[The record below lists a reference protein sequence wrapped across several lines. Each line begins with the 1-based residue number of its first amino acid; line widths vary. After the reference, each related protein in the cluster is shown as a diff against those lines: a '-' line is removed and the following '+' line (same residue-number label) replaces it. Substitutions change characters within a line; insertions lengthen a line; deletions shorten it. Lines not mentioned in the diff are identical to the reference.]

1 MQNDLKKG
9 GVNPIKRVLLVDDH
23 SLVAETI
30 SVALS
35 ANNESMALDT
45 ASSTEEAVN
54 RINQSGRFDVI
65 LLDYDLPGE
74 RGLTGLQT
82 LIAANDGG
90 VALFSGVAGHG
101 VMERALELGAA
112 GFVPKTLPLKTLKHA
127 INFIADGEIFVP
139 AAITTSYFSPPTTA
153 LGLKPREVMVLGY
166 LAEGLANKEIGLK
179 LDLAESIVKFDVKS
193 ICRKLDV
200 KNRTQAVLEARRLR
214 LV

>member
-1 MQNDLKKG
+1 MQVGLEQSSKTPK
-9 GVNPIKRVLLVDDH
+9 KRVLLVDDH

-30 SVALS
+30 SLALS
-35 ANNESMALDT
+35 ANNESMTLET
-45 ASSTEEAVN
+45 ASSTEEAVDL
-54 RINQSGRFDVI
+54 INQGGRFDVI

-74 RGLTGLQT
+74 RGLNGLQK
-82 LIAANDGG
+82 LIAVNDGG

-101 VMERALELGAA
+101 VMERALEMGAA

-127 INFIADGEIFVP
+127 INFIADGEVFVP
-139 AAITTSYFSPPTTA
+139 AAITASYFSPPTNE

-200 KNRTQAVLEARRLR
+200 KNRTQAVIEARRLR